1 MPALRDIRRRINAV
15 RNIQKITKAMK
26 MVSAA
31 RLRRAQ
37 DKIMSARPYARKIE
51 ELIQRFISTF
61 EGGFDEPLLKKRE
74 IKNIAF
80 VVVTAD
86 RGLCGSFN
94 TNIIRKTLSL
104 IEERQKELPQ
114 GGKVKLICVGKKGYD
129 YFSRHKKNFDVIE
142 SFTGIF
148 RKTIEYAWVEQI
160 MKRIVEGFLKG
171 EFDKVEIIYNEF
183 KSIVQQKIVIEQFL
197 PIVPKFE
204 TVKPSKGVKVPLVEY
219 IYEPNAQSILR
230 SLLPKYLE
238 THILRVLL
246 ESNAAEQAAR
256 MTAMDNATENA
267 NELLKDL
274 QLLFNKTRQAMIT
287 KEMLEIASGAEALRK
302 AGLT

>member
-15 RNIQKITKAMK
+15 RSIQKITKAMK
-26 MVSAA
+26 MVAAA

-37 DKIMSARPYARKIE
+37 ERIISARPYAKRIE
-51 ELIQRFISTF
+51 EIIQRFVSVF
-61 EGGFDEPLLKKRE
+61 ETSQNPLLQKRE
-74 IKNIAF
+74 VKNIGI

-94 TNIIRKTLSL
+94 TNIIRAVLNL
-104 IEERQKELPQ
+104 IEKRKKELPPD
-114 GGKVKLICVGKKGYD
+114 GKIKLICVGKKGYD
-129 YFSRHKKNFDVIE
+129 YFSKHRKGIE
-142 SFTGIF
+142 IF
-148 RKTIEYAWVEQI
+148 AGYPGVFKRTIEISDVREI
-160 MKRIVEGFLKG
+160 MSKVVGGFLSG
-171 EFDKVEIIYNEF
+171 EFDKVEIVYNEF
-183 KSIVQQKIVIEQFL
+183 KSIVQQRIVIEDFL

-204 TVKPSKGVKVPLVEY
+204 AVKPSKGVKVPLVEY
-219 IYEPNAQSILR
+219 IYEPAPIEILN

-267 NELLKDL
+267 NELLRDL
-274 QLLFNKTRQAMIT
+274 QLLFNKTRQALIT
-287 KEMLEIASGAEALRK
+287 KEMLEIAGGAEALRK
-302 AGLT
+302 AGAS

>member
-15 RNIQKITKAMK
+15 RSIQKITKAMK
-26 MVSAA
+26 MVAAA

-37 DKIMSARPYARKIE
+37 ERIISARPYAKRIE
-51 ELIQRFISTF
+51 EIIQRFVSVF
-61 EGGFDEPLLKKRE
+61 ETSQNPLLQKRE
-74 IKNIAF
+74 VKSIGI

-94 TNIIRKTLSL
+94 TNIIRAVLNL
-104 IEERQKELPQ
+104 IEKRKKELPPD
-114 GGKVKLICVGKKGYD
+114 GKIKLICIGKKGYD
-129 YFSRHKKNFDVIE
+129 YFSRHRKGIE
-142 SFTGIF
+142 IF
-148 RKTIEYAWVEQI
+148 AGYPGVFKRTIEISDVREI
-160 MKRIVEGFLKG
+160 MSKVVGGFLSA
-171 EFDKVEIIYNEF
+171 EFDKVEIVYNEF
-183 KSIVQQKIVIEQFL
+183 KSIVQQRIVIEDFL

-204 TVKPSKGVKVPLVEY
+204 AVKPSKGVKVPLVEY
-219 IYEPNAQSILR
+219 IYEPAPIEILN

-267 NELLKDL
+267 NELLRDL
-274 QLLFNKTRQAMIT
+274 QLLFNKTRQALIT
-287 KEMLEIASGAEALRK
+287 KEMLEIAGGAEALRK
-302 AGLT
+302 AGAS

>member
-15 RNIQKITKAMK
+15 RSIQKITKAMK
-26 MVSAA
+26 MVAAA

-37 DKIMSARPYARKIE
+37 ERIISARPYAKRIE
-51 ELIQRFISTF
+51 EIIQRFVSVF
-61 EGGFDEPLLKKRE
+61 ETSQNPLLQKRE
-74 IKNIAF
+74 VKSIGI

-94 TNIIRKTLSL
+94 TNINRAVLNL
-104 IEERQKELPQ
+104 IEKRKKELPPD
-114 GGKVKLICVGKKGYD
+114 GKIKLICVGKKGYD
-129 YFSRHKKNFDVIE
+129 YFSRHRKGIE
-142 SFTGIF
+142 IF
-148 RKTIEYAWVEQI
+148 AGYPGVFKRTIEISDVREI
-160 MKRIVEGFLKG
+160 MSKVVGGFLSG
-171 EFDKVEIIYNEF
+171 EFDKVEIVYNEF
-183 KSIVQQKIVIEQFL
+183 KSIVQQRIVIEDFL

-204 TVKPSKGVKVPLVEY
+204 AVKPSKGVKVPLVEY
-219 IYEPNAQSILR
+219 IYEPAPIEILN

-267 NELLKDL
+267 NELLRDL
-274 QLLFNKTRQAMIT
+274 QLLFNKTRQALIT
-287 KEMLEIASGAEALRK
+287 KEMLEIAGGAEALRK
-302 AGLT
+302 AGAS

>member
-15 RNIQKITKAMK
+15 RSIQKITKAMK
-26 MVSAA
+26 MVAAA

-37 DKIMSARPYARKIE
+37 ERIISARPYAKRIE
-51 ELIQRFISTF
+51 EIIQRFVSVF
-61 EGGFDEPLLKKRE
+61 ETSQNPLLQKRE
-74 IKNIAF
+74 VKSIGI

-94 TNIIRKTLSL
+94 TNIIRAVLNL
-104 IEERQKELPQ
+104 IEKRKKELPPD
-114 GGKVKLICVGKKGYD
+114 GKIKLICVGKKGYD
-129 YFSRHKKNFDVIE
+129 YFSRHRKGIE
-142 SFTGIF
+142 IF
-148 RKTIEYAWVEQI
+148 AGYPGVFKRTIEISDVREI
-160 MKRIVEGFLKG
+160 MSKVVGGFLSG
-171 EFDKVEIIYNEF
+171 EFDKVEIVYNEF
-183 KSIVQQKIVIEQFL
+183 KSIVQQRIVIEDFL

-204 TVKPSKGVKVPLVEY
+204 SVKPSKGVKVPLVEY
-219 IYEPNAQSILR
+219 IYEPAPIEILN

-267 NELLKDL
+267 NELLRDL
-274 QLLFNKTRQAMIT
+274 QLLFNKTRQALIT
-287 KEMLEIASGAEALRK
+287 KEMLEIAGGAEALRK
-302 AGLT
+302 AGAS

>member
-15 RNIQKITKAMK
+15 RSIQKITKAMK
-26 MVSAA
+26 MVAAA

-37 DKIMSARPYARKIE
+37 ERIISARPYAKRIE
-51 ELIQRFISTF
+51 EIIQRFVSVF
-61 EGGFDEPLLKKRE
+61 ETSQNPLLQKRE
-74 IKNIAF
+74 VKSIGI

-94 TNIIRKTLSL
+94 TNIIRAVLNL
-104 IEERQKELPQ
+104 IEKRKKELPPD
-114 GGKVKLICVGKKGYD
+114 GKIKLICVGKKGYD
-129 YFSRHKKNFDVIE
+129 YFSKHRKGIE
-142 SFTGIF
+142 IF
-148 RKTIEYAWVEQI
+148 AGYPGVFKRTIEISDVREI
-160 MKRIVEGFLKG
+160 MSKVVGGFLSG
-171 EFDKVEIIYNEF
+171 EFDKVEIVYNEF
-183 KSIVQQKIVIEQFL
+183 KSIVQQRIVIEDFL

-204 TVKPSKGVKVPLVEY
+204 AVKPSKGVKVPLVEY
-219 IYEPNAQSILR
+219 IYEPAPIEILN

-267 NELLKDL
+267 NELLRDL
-274 QLLFNKTRQAMIT
+274 QLLFNKTRQALIT
-287 KEMLEIASGAEALRK
+287 KEMLEIAGGAEALRK
-302 AGLT
+302 AGAS

>member
-26 MVSAA
+26 MVAAA

-37 DKIMSARPYARKIE
+37 ERIISARPYAKKIE

-61 EGGFDEPLLKKRE
+61 DAYENQFVKVRD
-74 IKNIAF
+74 IKNIAI

-94 TNIIRKTLSL
+94 TNIIRKTVAL
-104 IEERQKELPQ
+104 IEEKEKELPQ
-114 GGKVKLICVGKKGYD
+114 GGKIKLICVGKKGFD
-129 YFSRHKKNFDVIE
+129 YFSRHKKNFEIVASYTDV
-142 SFTGIF
+142 F
-148 RKTIEYAWVEQI
+148 RKTIEYESVRKIIE
-160 MKRIVEGFLKG
+160 RIVNGYLSN
-171 EFDKVEIIYNEF
+171 EFDRVEIIYNEF
-183 KSIVQQKIVIEQFL
+183 KSIVQQRIVIEQFL

-204 TVKPSKGVKVPLVEY
+204 VVKPSKGVKVPLVEY
-219 IYEPNAQSILR
+219 IYEPSPMEILND
-230 SLLPKYLE
+230 LLPKYLE
-238 THILRVLL
+238 SHILRVLL

-267 NELLKDL
+267 NELLRDL
-274 QLLFNKTRQAMIT
+274 QLLFNKTRQAIIT

-302 AGLT
+302 AGMA

>member
-15 RNIQKITKAMK
+15 RSIQKITKAMK
-26 MVSAA
+26 MVAAA

-37 DKIMSARPYARKIE
+37 DKIISARPYARKIE

-61 EGGFDEPLLKKRE
+61 ESGFDEPLLKERE
-74 IKNIAF
+74 VKNIAL

-94 TNIIRKTLSL
+94 TNIIRKALAL
-104 IEERQKELPQ
+104 IEERQNELPQ
-114 GGKVKLICVGKKGYD
+114 GGKVKLICVGKKGFD
-129 YFSRHKKNFDVIE
+129 YFSRHRRNFEVID
-142 SFTGIF
+142 SFTGLF
-148 RKTIEYAWVEQI
+148 RKTIEYVWVEKI
-160 MKRIVEGFLKG
+160 MGRIVEGFLND

-183 KSIVQQKIVIEQFL
+183 KSIVQQRIVVEQFL

-204 TVKPSKGVKVPLVEY
+204 IVKPSKGIKVPLVEY
-219 IYEPNAQSILR
+219 IYEPDAQDILK

-238 THILRVLL
+238 THILRILL

-302 AGLT
+302 AEIA

>member
-1 MPALRDIRRRINAV
+1 MPSLRDIRRRINAV

-26 MVSAA
+26 MVAAA

-37 DKIMSARPYARKIE
+37 ERIISARPYAKKIE
-51 ELIQRFISTF
+51 EMVNRFISTIEVSENPF
-61 EGGFDEPLLKKRE
+61 LMPRDV
-74 IKNIAF
+74 KNIAI

-94 TNIIRKTLSL
+94 TNIIRKAVSL
-104 IEERQKELPQ
+104 IEEKRKELPQ
-114 GGKVKLICVGKKGYD
+114 GGSIKLICVGRKGFD
-129 YFSRHKKNFDVIE
+129 YFNRHRQNIE
-142 SFTGIF
+142 IIASYTGIF
-148 RKTIEYAWVEQI
+148 GRTVEYKWAKEI
-160 MKRIVEGFLKG
+160 MERIVGGFLKG
-171 EFDKVEIIYNEF
+171 EFDRVEIIYNEF
-183 KSIVQQKIVIEQFL
+183 KSIVQQRIVVEQFL
-197 PIVPKFE
+197 PIVSEFE
-204 TVKPSKGVKVPLVEY
+204 IVKPSKGFKVPLVEY
-219 IYEPNAQSILR
+219 IYEPGALEILDN
-230 SLLPKYLE
+230 LLPKYFE

-302 AGLT
+302 AGMS

>member
-15 RNIQKITKAMK
+15 RSIQKITKAMK
-26 MVSAA
+26 MVAAA

-37 DKIMSARPYARKIE
+37 ERIISARPYAKRIE
-51 ELIQRFISTF
+51 EIIQRFVSVF
-61 EGGFDEPLLKKRE
+61 ETSQNPLLQKRE
-74 IKNIAF
+74 VKSIGI

-94 TNIIRKTLSL
+94 TNIIRTVLNL
-104 IEERQKELPQ
+104 IEKRKKELPPD
-114 GGKVKLICVGKKGYD
+114 GKIKLICVGKKGYD
-129 YFSRHKKNFDVIE
+129 YFSRHRKGIE
-142 SFTGIF
+142 IF
-148 RKTIEYAWVEQI
+148 AGYPGVFKRTIEISDVREI
-160 MKRIVEGFLKG
+160 MSKVVGGFLSG
-171 EFDKVEIIYNEF
+171 EFDKVEIVYNEF
-183 KSIVQQKIVIEQFL
+183 KSIVQQRIVIEDFL

-204 TVKPSKGVKVPLVEY
+204 AVKPSKGVKVPLVEY
-219 IYEPNAQSILR
+219 IYEPAPIEILN

-267 NELLKDL
+267 NELLRDL
-274 QLLFNKTRQAMIT
+274 QLLFNKTRQALIT
-287 KEMLEIASGAEALRK
+287 KEMLEIAGGAEALRK
-302 AGLT
+302 AGAS

>member
-15 RNIQKITKAMK
+15 RSIQKITKAMK
-26 MVSAA
+26 MVAAA

-37 DKIMSARPYARKIE
+37 ERIISARPYAKRIE
-51 ELIQRFISTF
+51 EIIQRFVSVF
-61 EGGFDEPLLKKRE
+61 ETSQNPLLKKRE
-74 IKNIAF
+74 VKNIGI

-94 TNIIRKTLSL
+94 TNIIRAVLNL
-104 IEERQKELPQ
+104 IEKRKKELPPD
-114 GGKVKLICVGKKGYD
+114 GKIKLICVGKKGYD
-129 YFSRHKKNFDVIE
+129 YFSRHRKGIE
-142 SFTGIF
+142 IF
-148 RKTIEYAWVEQI
+148 AGYPGVFKRTIEISDVREI
-160 MKRIVEGFLKG
+160 MSKVVGGFLSG
-171 EFDKVEIIYNEF
+171 EFDKVEIVYNEF
-183 KSIVQQKIVIEQFL
+183 KSIVQQRIVIEDFL

-204 TVKPSKGVKVPLVEY
+204 AVKPSKGVKVPLVEY
-219 IYEPNAQSILR
+219 IYEPAPIEILN

-267 NELLKDL
+267 NELLRDL
-274 QLLFNKTRQAMIT
+274 QLLFNKTRQALIT
-287 KEMLEIASGAEALRK
+287 KEMLEIAGGAEALRK
-302 AGLT
+302 AGAS

>member
-15 RNIQKITKAMK
+15 RSIQKITKAMK
-26 MVSAA
+26 MVAAA

-37 DKIMSARPYARKIE
+37 ERIISARPYAKRIE
-51 ELIQRFISTF
+51 EIIQRFVSVF
-61 EGGFDEPLLKKRE
+61 ETSQNPLLQKRE
-74 IKNIAF
+74 VKNIGI

-94 TNIIRKTLSL
+94 TNINRAVLNL
-104 IEERQKELPQ
+104 IEKRKKELPPD
-114 GGKVKLICVGKKGYD
+114 GKIKLICVGKKGYD
-129 YFSRHKKNFDVIE
+129 YFSRHRKGIE
-142 SFTGIF
+142 IF
-148 RKTIEYAWVEQI
+148 AGYPGVFKRTIEISDVREI
-160 MKRIVEGFLKG
+160 MSKVVGGFLSG
-171 EFDKVEIIYNEF
+171 EFDKVEIVYNEF
-183 KSIVQQKIVIEQFL
+183 KSIVQQRIVIEDFL

-204 TVKPSKGVKVPLVEY
+204 AVKPSKGVKVPLVEY
-219 IYEPNAQSILR
+219 IYEPAPIEILN

-267 NELLKDL
+267 NELLRDL
-274 QLLFNKTRQAMIT
+274 QLLFNKTRQALIT
-287 KEMLEIASGAEALRK
+287 KEMLEIAGGAEALRK
-302 AGLT
+302 AGAS

>member
-15 RNIQKITKAMK
+15 RSIQKITKAMK
-26 MVSAA
+26 MVAAA

-37 DKIMSARPYARKIE
+37 ERIISARPYAKRIE
-51 ELIQRFISTF
+51 EIIQRFVSVF
-61 EGGFDEPLLKKRE
+61 ETSQNPLLQKRE
-74 IKNIAF
+74 VKSIGI

-94 TNIIRKTLSL
+94 TNIIRAVLNL
-104 IEERQKELPQ
+104 IEKRKKELPPD
-114 GGKVKLICVGKKGYD
+114 GKIKLICVGKKGYD
-129 YFSRHKKNFDVIE
+129 YFSRHRKGIE
-142 SFTGIF
+142 IF
-148 RKTIEYAWVEQI
+148 AGYPGVFKRTIEISDVREI
-160 MKRIVEGFLKG
+160 MSKVVGGFLSG
-171 EFDKVEIIYNEF
+171 EFDKVEIVYNEF
-183 KSIVQQKIVIEQFL
+183 KSIVQQRIVIEDFL

-204 TVKPSKGVKVPLVEY
+204 AVKPSKGVKVPLVEY
-219 IYEPNAQSILR
+219 IYEPTPIEILN

-267 NELLKDL
+267 NELLRDL
-274 QLLFNKTRQAMIT
+274 QLLFNKTRQALIT
-287 KEMLEIASGAEALRK
+287 KEMLEIAGGAEALRK
-302 AGLT
+302 AGAS

>member
-15 RNIQKITKAMK
+15 RSIQKITKAMK
-26 MVSAA
+26 MVAAA

-37 DKIMSARPYARKIE
+37 ERIISARPYAKRIE
-51 ELIQRFISTF
+51 EIIQRFVSVF
-61 EGGFDEPLLKKRE
+61 ETSQNPLLQKSE
-74 IKNIAF
+74 VKNIGI

-94 TNIIRKTLSL
+94 TNIIRAVLNL
-104 IEERQKELPQ
+104 IEKRKKELPPD
-114 GGKVKLICVGKKGYD
+114 GKIKLICVGKKGYD
-129 YFSRHKKNFDVIE
+129 YFSKHRKGIE
-142 SFTGIF
+142 IF
-148 RKTIEYAWVEQI
+148 AGYPGVFKRTIEISDVREI
-160 MKRIVEGFLKG
+160 MSKVVGGFLSG
-171 EFDKVEIIYNEF
+171 EFDKVEIVYNEF
-183 KSIVQQKIVIEQFL
+183 KSIVQQRIVIEDFL

-204 TVKPSKGVKVPLVEY
+204 AVKPSKGVKVPLVEY
-219 IYEPNAQSILR
+219 IYEPAPIEILN

-267 NELLKDL
+267 NELLRDL
-274 QLLFNKTRQAMIT
+274 QLLFNKTRQALIT
-287 KEMLEIASGAEALRK
+287 KEMLEIAGGAEALRK
-302 AGLT
+302 AGAS

>member
-1 MPALRDIRRRINAV
+1 MPSLRDIRRRINAV

-37 DKIMSARPYARKIE
+37 EKIISARPYAKKIE
-51 ELIQRFISTF
+51 EMTYRFISTVEISENPF
-61 EGGFDEPLLKKRE
+61 FKVRE
-74 IKNIAF
+74 VKNIAI

-94 TNIIRKTLSL
+94 TNIIRRTVSL
-104 IEERQKELPQ
+104 IEEKRKEIPQ
-114 GGKVKLICVGKKGYD
+114 GGGIKLICVGKKGFD
-129 YFSRHKKNFDVIE
+129 YFSRHRKNFDIVANY
-142 SFTGIF
+142 TGIF
-148 RKTIEYAWVEQI
+148 GRTVEYKWSKEI
-160 MKRIVEGFLKG
+160 TKRIIDGYLNG

-197 PIVPKFE
+197 PIVSKFE
-204 TVKPSKGVKVPLVEY
+204 EVKPSKGFKVQY
-219 IYEPNAQSILR
+219 IYEPGAEEILNR
-230 SLLPKYLE
+230 LLPKYFE
-238 THILRVLL
+238 TYILRVLL

-267 NELLKDL
+267 NELLRDL

-287 KEMLEIASGAEALRK
+287 KEMLEIASGAEALR
-302 AGLT
+302 GSGI

>member
-15 RNIQKITKAMK
+15 RSIQKITKAMK
-26 MVSAA
+26 MVAAA

-37 DKIMSARPYARKIE
+37 ERIISARPYAKRIE
-51 ELIQRFISTF
+51 EIIQRFVSVF
-61 EGGFDEPLLKKRE
+61 ETSQNPLLQKRE
-74 IKNIAF
+74 VKSIGI

-94 TNIIRKTLSL
+94 TNIIRAVLNL
-104 IEERQKELPQ
+104 IEKRKKELPPD
-114 GGKVKLICVGKKGYD
+114 GKIKLICVGKKGYD
-129 YFSRHKKNFDVIE
+129 YFSRHRKGIE
-142 SFTGIF
+142 IF
-148 RKTIEYAWVEQI
+148 AGYPGVFKRTIEISDVREI
-160 MKRIVEGFLKG
+160 MSKVVGGFLSG
-171 EFDKVEIIYNEF
+171 EFDKVEIVYNEF
-183 KSIVQQKIVIEQFL
+183 KSIVQQRIVIEDFL

-204 TVKPSKGVKVPLVEY
+204 AVKPSKGVKVPLVEY
-219 IYEPNAQSILR
+219 IYEPAPIEILN

-267 NELLKDL
+267 NELLRDL
-274 QLLFNKTRQAMIT
+274 QLLFNKTRQALIT
-287 KEMLEIASGAEALRK
+287 KEMLEIAGGAEALRK
-302 AGLT
+302 AGAS

>member
-15 RNIQKITKAMK
+15 RSIQKITKAMK
-26 MVSAA
+26 MVAAA

-37 DKIMSARPYARKIE
+37 DKIISARPYARKIE
-51 ELIQRFISTF
+51 DLIQRFVSTF
-61 EGGFDEPLLKKRE
+61 SGGFDNPLLKERDV
-74 IKNIAF
+74 KNVAI

-104 IEERQKELPQ
+104 IDEKRRELPPN
-114 GGKVKLICVGKKGYD
+114 GKVKLICVGKKGFD
-129 YFSRHKKNFDVIE
+129 YFSRHKKNFELVA
-142 SFTGIF
+142 SFTGLF
-148 RKTIEYAWVEQI
+148 KRTIEYSWVEEITQ
-160 MKRIVEGFLKG
+160 RIVDGFLKE
-171 EFDKVEIIYNEF
+171 EFDLVEIVYNEF

-197 PIVPKFE
+197 PIVSK
-204 TVKPSKGVKVPLVEY
+204 VDVIKPSKGVKVPIIEY
-219 IYEPNAQSILR
+219 IYEPDPKSILQE
-230 SLLPKYLE
+230 LLPKYLK

-302 AGLT
+302 AGMV

>member
-15 RNIQKITKAMK
+15 RSIQKITKAMK
-26 MVSAA
+26 MVAAA

-37 DKIMSARPYARKIE
+37 ERIISARPYAKRIE
-51 ELIQRFISTF
+51 EIIQRFVSVF
-61 EGGFDEPLLKKRE
+61 ETSQNPLLQKRE
-74 IKNIAF
+74 VKSIGI

-94 TNIIRKTLSL
+94 TNIIRAVLNL
-104 IEERQKELPQ
+104 IEKKKKELPPD
-114 GGKVKLICVGKKGYD
+114 GKIKLICVGKKGYD
-129 YFSRHKKNFDVIE
+129 YFSRHRKGIE
-142 SFTGIF
+142 IF
-148 RKTIEYAWVEQI
+148 AGYPGVFKRTIEISDVREI
-160 MKRIVEGFLKG
+160 MSKVVGGFLSG
-171 EFDKVEIIYNEF
+171 EFDKVEIVYNEF
-183 KSIVQQKIVIEQFL
+183 KSIVQQRIVIEDFL

-204 TVKPSKGVKVPLVEY
+204 AVKPSKGVKVPLVEY
-219 IYEPNAQSILR
+219 IYEPAPIEILN

-267 NELLKDL
+267 NELLRDL
-274 QLLFNKTRQAMIT
+274 QLLFNKTRQALIT
-287 KEMLEIASGAEALRK
+287 KEMLEIAGGAEALRK
-302 AGLT
+302 AGAS

>member
-26 MVSAA
+26 MVAAA

-37 DKIMSARPYARKIE
+37 ERIISARPYAKKIE

-61 EGGFDEPLLKKRE
+61 DAYENQFVKVRD
-74 IKNIAF
+74 IKNIAI

-94 TNIIRKTLSL
+94 TNIIRKTVAL
-104 IEERQKELPQ
+104 IEEKEKELPQ
-114 GGKVKLICVGKKGYD
+114 GGKIKLICVGKKGFD
-129 YFSRHKKNFDVIE
+129 YFSRHKKNFEIVASYTDV
-142 SFTGIF
+142 F
-148 RKTIEYAWVEQI
+148 RKTIEYESVRKIIE
-160 MKRIVEGFLKG
+160 RIVNGYLSN
-171 EFDKVEIIYNEF
+171 EFDRVEIIYNEF
-183 KSIVQQKIVIEQFL
+183 KSIVQQRIVIEQFL

-204 TVKPSKGVKVPLVEY
+204 VVKPSKGVKVPLVEY
-219 IYEPNAQSILR
+219 IYEPGPMEILND
-230 SLLPKYLE
+230 LLPKYLE
-238 THILRVLL
+238 SHILRVLL

-267 NELLKDL
+267 NELLRDL
-274 QLLFNKTRQAMIT
+274 QLLFNKTRQAIIT

-302 AGLT
+302 AGMA

>member
-1 MPALRDIRRRINAV
+1 MPSLRDIRRRINAV

-37 DKIMSARPYARKIE
+37 EKIISARPYAKKIE
-51 ELIQRFISTF
+51 EMIHRFISTV
-61 EGGFDEPLLKKRE
+61 E
-74 IKNIAF
+74 ISENPFVKVRDVKNVAI

-94 TNIIRKTLSL
+94 TNIIRRTVSL
-104 IEERQKELPQ
+104 IEERRKEIPQ
-114 GGKVKLICVGKKGYD
+114 GGGIKLICVGRKGYD
-129 YFSRHKKNFDVIE
+129 YFSRHKKNIDIVANY
-142 SFTGIF
+142 TGIF
-148 RKTIEYAWVEQI
+148 GRTVEYKWAKEI
-160 MKRIVEGFLKG
+160 MKRVLDGYLNG

-204 TVKPSKGVKVPLVEY
+204 VVKPSKGLKVPLVEY
-219 IYEPNAQSILR
+219 IYEPGAFEILN
-230 SLLPKYLE
+230 SLLPKYFE
-238 THILRVLL
+238 TYILRVLL

-302 AGLT
+302 AGMS

>member
-26 MVSAA
+26 MVAAA

-37 DKIMSARPYARKIE
+37 ERIVSARPYAKKLE
-51 ELIQRFISTF
+51 ELIQKFVSTLDAYENPFIKVK
-61 EGGFDEPLLKKRE
+61 DV
-74 IKNIAF
+74 KNIAI

-94 TNIIRKTLSL
+94 TNIIRRTVSL
-104 IEERQKELPQ
+104 IEEKRMELPQ
-114 GGKVKLICVGKKGYD
+114 DGKVKLICVGKKGFD
-129 YFSRHKKNFDVIE
+129 YFSRHKKNFEIVA
-142 SFTGIF
+142 SYTSVFK
-148 RKTIEYAWVEQI
+148 KTIEYESVKEI
-160 MKRIVEGFLKG
+160 MKRIVDGFISG
-171 EFDKVEIIYNEF
+171 EFDRVEIIYNEF
-183 KSIVQQKIVIEQFL
+183 KSIVQQRIVIEQFL
-197 PIVPKFE
+197 PIVPKIE
-204 TVKPSKGVKVPLVEY
+204 LVKPSKGLKVPLVEY
-219 IYEPNAQSILR
+219 IYEPSPAEILDN
-230 SLLPKYLE
+230 LLPKYLE

-267 NELLKDL
+267 NELLRDL

-302 AGLT
+302 AGMA

>member
-15 RNIQKITKAMK
+15 RSIQKITKAMK
-26 MVSAA
+26 MVAAA

-37 DKIMSARPYARKIE
+37 ERIISARPYAKRIE
-51 ELIQRFISTF
+51 EIIQRFVSVF
-61 EGGFDEPLLKKRE
+61 ETLQNPLLQKRE
-74 IKNIAF
+74 VKSIGI

-94 TNIIRKTLSL
+94 TNIIRAVLNL
-104 IEERQKELPQ
+104 IEKRKKELPPD
-114 GGKVKLICVGKKGYD
+114 GKIKLICVGKKGYD
-129 YFSRHKKNFDVIE
+129 YFSKHRKGIE
-142 SFTGIF
+142 IF
-148 RKTIEYAWVEQI
+148 AGYPGVFKRTIEISDVREI
-160 MKRIVEGFLKG
+160 MSKVVGGFLSG
-171 EFDKVEIIYNEF
+171 EFDKVEIVYNEF
-183 KSIVQQKIVIEQFL
+183 KSIVQQRIVIEDFL

-204 TVKPSKGVKVPLVEY
+204 AVKPSKGVKVPLVEY
-219 IYEPNAQSILR
+219 IYEPAPIEILN

-267 NELLKDL
+267 NELLRDL
-274 QLLFNKTRQAMIT
+274 QLLFNKTRQALIT
-287 KEMLEIASGAEALRK
+287 KEMLEIAGGAEALRK
-302 AGLT
+302 AGAS

>member
-15 RNIQKITKAMK
+15 RSIQKITKAMK
-26 MVSAA
+26 MVAAA

-37 DKIMSARPYARKIE
+37 ERIISARPYAKRIE
-51 ELIQRFISTF
+51 EIIQRFVSVF
-61 EGGFDEPLLKKRE
+61 ETSQNPLLQKRE
-74 IKNIAF
+74 VKSIGI

-94 TNIIRKTLSL
+94 TNIIRAVLNL
-104 IEERQKELPQ
+104 IEKKKKELPPD
-114 GGKVKLICVGKKGYD
+114 GKIKLICVGKKGYD
-129 YFSRHKKNFDVIE
+129 YFSRHRKGIE
-142 SFTGIF
+142 IF
-148 RKTIEYAWVEQI
+148 AGYPGVFKRTIEISDVREI
-160 MKRIVEGFLKG
+160 MSKVVGGFLSG
-171 EFDKVEIIYNEF
+171 EFDKVEIVYNEF
-183 KSIVQQKIVIEQFL
+183 KSIVQQRIVIEDFL

-204 TVKPSKGVKVPLVEY
+204 SVKPSKGVKVPLVEY
-219 IYEPNAQSILR
+219 IYEPAPIEILN

-267 NELLKDL
+267 NELLRDL
-274 QLLFNKTRQAMIT
+274 QLLFNKTRQALIT
-287 KEMLEIASGAEALRK
+287 KEMLEIAGGAEALRK
-302 AGLT
+302 AGAS